1 MQNRIKSRSDIERQA
16 RIREL
21 LQGKKPDSSIKNN
34 GWDDL
39 DHPSYSNL
47 KL

>member
-1 MQNRIKSRSDIERQA
+1 MKKIRSKQDIARQA

-21 LQGKKPDSSIKNN
+21 LQGKKPEEISNKN